1 MRFGFG
7 ARDEIEMPPF
17 RAQGFEPGLAHDP
30 AQQFAVAPASG
41 VSLPC
46 FTISASLSIW
56 ANLLSNLFS
65 CPWTACRLSRRRA

>member
-30 AQQFAVAPASG
+30 AQQFAVAP
-41 VSLPC
+41 
-46 FTISASLSIW
+46 IW
-56 ANLLSNLFS
+56 ANL
-65 CPWTACRLSRRRA
+65 PK

>member
-17 RAQGFEPGLAHDP
+17 RAQGFEPGWRMTRRSSSRLLR
-30 AQQFAVAPASG
+30 ASG

-56 ANLLSNLFS
+56 ANL
-65 CPWTACRLSRRRA
+65 PK

>member
-30 AQQFAVAPASG
+30 AQQFAVAPG
-41 VSLPC
+41 FRREFVLLY
-46 FTISASLSIW
+46 ISASLSIW
-56 ANLLSNLFS
+56 ANL
-65 CPWTACRLSRRRA
+65 PK

>member
-30 AQQFAVAPASG
+30 AQQFAVAPGFRREFA
-41 VSLPC
+41 
-46 FTISASLSIW
+46 
-56 ANLLSNLFS
+56 LLYHF
-65 CPWTACRLSRRRA
+65 RLVVDMGQFAK

>member
-7 ARDEIEMPPF
+7 ARDEIEMHHSVR
-17 RAQGFEPGLAHDP
+17 RALNP
-30 AQQFAVAPASG
+30 AWRMTRRSSSRLLRASG

-56 ANLLSNLFS
+56 ANL
-65 CPWTACRLSRRRA
+65 PK

>member
-17 RAQGFEPGLAHDP
+17 RAQGFEPGLAHDSSRLLR
-30 AQQFAVAPASG
+30 ASG

-56 ANLLSNLFS
+56 ANL
-65 CPWTACRLSRRRA
+65 PK